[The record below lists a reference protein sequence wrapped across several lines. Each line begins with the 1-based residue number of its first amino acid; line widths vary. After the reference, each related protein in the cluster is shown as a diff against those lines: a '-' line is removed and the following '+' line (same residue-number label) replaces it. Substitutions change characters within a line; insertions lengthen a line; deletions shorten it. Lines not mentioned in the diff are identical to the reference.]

1 MQFFPE
7 YNIFLK
13 IGGLQIHM
21 YAVCIIIGAFI
32 AYMLGQYNFKKLG
45 YSSEILSDY
54 FFGVLMTG
62 IVGARIWYVI
72 FMWKE
77 LYMSHPE
84 EIIAIWHGGLAIQ
97 GGIIAALIYSYYF
110 FKKKDIPF
118 LVAGDAIMPGVLI
131 AQACGR
137 WGNFFNHEAFGS
149 AVSLKFLKLLH
160 LPQFIINNMYIEGAY
175 HHPTFLYESVG
186 NLIVFL
192 VIILVVKKKAQCTG

>member
-32 AYMLGQYNFKKLG
+32 AYLLGQYNFKKLG

-62 IVGARIWYVI
+62 IIGARIWYVI

-77 LYMSHPE
+77 LYASHPE
-84 EIIAIWHGGLAIQ
+84 ERDILLFKEVIAINECGYDSTL
-97 GGIIAALIYSYYF
+97 YRKST
-110 FKKKDIPF
+110 
-118 LVAGDAIMPGVLI
+118 MPY
-131 AQACGR
+131 R
-137 WGNFFNHEAFGS
+137 NNFFR
-149 AVSLKFLKLLH
+149 
-160 LPQFIINNMYIEGAY
+160 MRCIE
-175 HHPTFLYESVG
+175 FFM
-186 NLIVFL
+186 N
-192 VIILVVKKKAQCTG
+192 Q

>member
-32 AYMLGQYNFKKLG
+32 AYLLGQYNFKKLG

-62 IVGARIWYVI
+62 IIGARIWYVI

-77 LYMSHPE
+77 LYASHPE

-97 GGIIAALIYSYYF
+97 GGIIAALIY
-110 FKKKDIPF
+110 
-118 LVAGDAIMPGVLI
+118 
-131 AQACGR
+131 
-137 WGNFFNHEAFGS
+137 
-149 AVSLKFLKLLH
+149 
-160 LPQFIINNMYIEGAY
+160 
-175 HHPTFLYESVG
+175 
-186 NLIVFL
+186 
-192 VIILVVKKKAQCTG
+192 